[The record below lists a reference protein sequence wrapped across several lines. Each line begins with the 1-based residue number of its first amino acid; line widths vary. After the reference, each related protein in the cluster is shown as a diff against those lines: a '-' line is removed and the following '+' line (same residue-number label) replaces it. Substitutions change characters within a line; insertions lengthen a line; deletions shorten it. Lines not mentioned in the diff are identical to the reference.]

1 MAVKKNPVND
11 ERVEIYIPRGAANDD
26 PNLFVS
32 VNAVNYL
39 LPRGKTSMVP
49 RHIADEVKR
58 ALAAQEAQDRRVVQM
73 LAESARAARA
83 GTEI

>member
-58 ALAAQEAQDRRVVQM
+58 ALAAQEAQDRRVEQM